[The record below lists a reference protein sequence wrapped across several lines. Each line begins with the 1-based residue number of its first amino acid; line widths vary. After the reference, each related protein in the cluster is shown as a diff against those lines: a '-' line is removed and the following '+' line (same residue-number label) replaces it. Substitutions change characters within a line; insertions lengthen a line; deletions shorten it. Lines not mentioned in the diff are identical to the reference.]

1 MIDSMYLQN
10 IEEMMF
16 MLLMI
21 DSMYIQNFEEMMF
34 MLTGSYS
41 SGEGALSK
49 GDFGK
54 VAEGG
59 GWGHKWPE
67 CLSFPLPHLD
77 QKG

>member
-1 MIDSMYLQN
+1 M
-10 IEEMMF
+10 
-16 MLLMI
+16 
-21 DSMYIQNFEEMMF
+21 QNFEEMMF

-49 GDFGK
+49 GDFGE

-67 CLSFPLPHLD
+67 CLSLPLPHLD
-77 QKG
+77 QKE